1 MDNSLF
7 APFLGIASLIIM
19 FISVVGYKGR
29 VNKWSG
35 ILTVGR
41 SWLISMGIVSAILML
56 CRIIF
61 VLMGEYVDLVSGFL
75 PPLVF
80 VIIGMIQIR
89 KAFLLCHTGRQKIS
103 CIAASVLIAYGF
115 AVKVV
120 LCLFTRTSVSTLY
133 ADNDEQGNA
142 FPETIIDGNNNE
154 YRLLHTTTSSSAV
167 YQEIHGSNKQITV
180 DINQLQGNMLMY

>member
-56 CRIIF
+56 CRIVF
-61 VLMGEYVDLVSGFL
+61 VLMGEYVDLVSGFCL
-75 PPLVF
+75 RL
-80 VIIGMIQIR
+80 
-89 KAFLLCHTGRQKIS
+89 FLLL
-103 CIAASVLIAYGF
+103 SV
-115 AVKVV
+115 
-120 LCLFTRTSVSTLY
+120 
-133 ADNDEQGNA
+133 
-142 FPETIIDGNNNE
+142 
-154 YRLLHTTTSSSAV
+154 
-167 YQEIHGSNKQITV
+167 
-180 DINQLQGNMLMY
+180 